1 MTTLE
6 FTVRVAVKAQLEDD
20 FLRIEEMEGALGED
34 PDILEDKIKEAI
46 LSISDDYK
54 NTDICVE
61 IPDAPKVVSTTKEN
75 KEE

>member
-20 FLRIEEMEGALGED
+20 FLRIEEMEGPIGDD

-54 NTDICVE
+54 DTDICVE
-61 IPDAPKVVSTTKEN
+61 IKDSPKVVSTTKDR
-75 KEE
+75 EE